1 MRCVVWTAST
11 MTEKKIIVDLN
22 YYQEL
27 RAKYKFY
34 KKQFRELR
42 DECLNLEEDLM
53 KYHLAHEWN
62 RDETR
67 PYRIDVRRA
76 EKRDIREPCLTSPE
90 LLLCEIK
97 RIKN

>member
-1 MRCVVWTAST
+1 MSSMA
-11 MTEKKIIVDLN
+11 EKKIIVDLN

-34 KKQFRELR
+34 KKQFRELK

-62 RDETR
+62 CDETK
-67 PYRIDVRRA
+67 PYRIEVRRA
-76 EKRDIREPCLTSPE
+76 EKRDLREPCLTSSE
-90 LLLCEIK
+90 LVLYQIK
-97 RIKN
+97 RLKN